1 MDLNDVD
8 IIEEMNV
15 VNYWCI
21 KWISL
26 MVLMMHFFSTH
37 ICWLTL
43 TSSTIFFSFATV
55 SHQLFI
61 FFYQIE
67 DHIKVYPLLYTRC
80 VARIKEI
87 LWRRAKFIRLRKKD
101 QLNRNDRFYH
111 YIFQIVK
118 QEYMQK
124 NFIYLCLDCFFFSL
138 LYNRNRDQMLHV
150 PQIK

>member
-26 MVLMMHFFSTH
+26 KVLMIHF
-37 ICWLTL
+37 
-43 TSSTIFFSFATV
+43 
-55 SHQLFI
+55 
-61 FFYQIE
+61 IE
-67 DHIKVYPLLYTRC
+67 DHIKIYPLLYTRC
-80 VARIKEI
+80 VARIKENSSKEI
-87 LWRRAKFIRLRKKD
+87 FWRRAKSIRLRTKD
-101 QLNRNDRFYH
+101 QLNRNDRFYQ

-124 NFIYLCLDCFFFSL
+124 NFIYLCLDCLFFSL
-138 LYNRNRDQMLHV
+138 LYNRNRDQMSHV